1 MSSLTNTIEAI
12 VFASGDAVPVKYIV
26 EKLGCSLKEVNAAI
40 SELKEH
46 YNEDCGIKLLT
57 FNGKLQFASNPKYKQ
72 QVSEVLVPVREKEL
86 TKTIL
91 ECAAIIAY
99 KQPIT
104 KPELEE
110 IRQVSCDYA
119 IHMLLELDMIVPCGR
134 KDAIGKPILY
144 ATTDTFLKRFKLNS
158 IDELPDYD
166 ELMAQIAELNSSIL
180 TDEDDANYLYK
191 KDEYNEEEDTEVK
204 PRKRATA
211 KSPDDLVISGAV
223 GDGELEP
230 PDFISDDDDI
240 IKID

>member
-1 MSSLTNTIEAI
+1 MNNLTNIIEAVI
-12 VFASGDAVPVKYIV
+12 FASGEAVPVKYIV
-26 EKLGCSLKEVNAAI
+26 EKLGCSLKEVNA
-40 SELKEH
+40 SVDELKQK
-46 YNEDCGIKLLT
+46 YDEDSGIQLLT

-72 QVSEVLVPVREKEL
+72 PVSEVLTPIKEKEF

-119 IHMLLELDMIVPCGR
+119 IHTLLELEMIVPCGR
-134 KDAIGKPILY
+134 KDAVGKPILY
-144 ATTDTFLKRFKLNS
+144 ATTDNFLKRFKLNS

-166 ELMAQIAELNSSIL
+166 ELMKQIAELNSSL
-180 TDEDDANYLYK
+180 LSDEEEDANYLYH
-191 KDEYNEEEDTEVK
+191 KDEYVEPSEQQESAKAEETEEKKVDEDGFEI
-204 PRKRATA
+204 P
-211 KSPDDLVISGAV
+211 
-223 GDGELEP
+223 E
-230 PDFISDDDDI
+230 FITDDDDV

>member
-1 MSSLTNTIEAI
+1 MNNLTNIIEAI
-12 VFASGDAVPVKYIV
+12 VYASGEAVPVKFIV
-26 EKLGCSLKEVNAAI
+26 EKLGCSVKEVNACVD
-40 SELKEH
+40 ELKSR
-46 YNEDCGIKLLT
+46 YGEDSGIQLLV

-72 QVSEVLVPVREKEL
+72 QVSEVLIPIKEKEF

-119 IHMLLELDMIVPCGR
+119 IHTLLELEMIEPCGR
-134 KDAIGKPILY
+134 KDAVGKPILY
-144 ATTDTFLKRFKLNS
+144 ATTDNFLKRFKLNS

-166 ELMAQIAELNSSIL
+166 DLMDQIAQLNNKLLSES
-180 TDEDDANYLYK
+180 EEDANYLYK
-191 KDEYNEEEDTEVK
+191 KDEYVEEEGGQTD
-204 PRKRATA
+204 A
-211 KSPDDLVISGAV
+211 KSREEKKNEPKTDE
-223 GDGELEP
+223 DGFEI
-230 PDFISDDDDI
+230 PDFISGDDDV

>member
-1 MSSLTNTIEAI
+1 MSNLTNIIEAV
-12 VFASGDAVPVKYIV
+12 VFASGEAVPVKYIV
-26 EKLGCSLKEVNAAI
+26 EKLNCTVKEVNACAA
-40 SELKEH
+40 ELKEK
-46 YNEDCGIKLLT
+46 YSEDSGIQLLT

-72 QVSEVLVPVREKEL
+72 PVSEVLTPIKEKEF

-119 IHMLLELDMIVPCGR
+119 IHTLLELEMIVPCGR
-134 KDAIGKPILY
+134 KDAVGKPILY
-144 ATTDTFLKRFKLNS
+144 ATTDNFLKRFKLNS

-166 ELMAQIAELNSSIL
+166 ELMAQIAELNSSLL
-180 TDEDDANYLYK
+180 TDDEEDGNYLYK
-191 KDEYNEEEDTEVK
+191 KDEYVENDKQLQSKEEKKAEVTED
-204 PRKRATA
+204 
-211 KSPDDLVISGAV
+211 GY
-223 GDGELEP
+223 EL
-230 PDFISDDDDI
+230 PDFISNDDDI

>member
-1 MSSLTNTIEAI
+1 MSNLTNTIEAI
-12 VFASGDAVPVKYIV
+12 VFASGEAVPVKFIV
-26 EKLGCSLKEVNAAI
+26 EKLGCSLKEVNAAV
-40 SELKEH
+40 SQLKER
-46 YNEDCGIKLLT
+46 YGEDCGINLLT
-57 FNGKLQFASNPKYKQ
+57 FNGKLQFATNPKFKQ
-72 QVSEVLVPVREKEL
+72 QISEVLIPIKEKEF

-119 IHMLLELDMIVPCGR
+119 IHTLLELDMIVPCGR
-134 KDAIGKPILY
+134 KDAVGKPILY

-166 ELMAQIAELNSSIL
+166 DLMSQIAELNSSIL
-180 TDEDDANYLYK
+180 TDDEDDANYLYK
-191 KDEYNEEEDTEVK
+191 KDEYNEEEDDEVK
-204 PRKRATA
+204 KRKRQVS
-211 KSPDDLVISGAV
+211 SPDELVRSGKV
-223 GDGELEP
+223 EDGELEP
-230 PDFISDDDDI
+230 PDFIPDDEDI